1 MKINFVDAF
10 SLWSSHRFS
19 SQYHGCSTLWYVN
32 NGWCSVNGKTTK
44 KTNEYCFVLIS
55 VLLWVRIKPI
65 YLNDALCSKFVCTC
79 ADVDVCVYLCV
90 CWTTELLL
98 SPLLAD
104 RPLTLFS
111 LFVDGAPPARRRDKR
126 AHHRNAAVVFSATL
140 RPKGMI
146 RRSRL
151 DFLFPHFTDKKKK
164 ITYLHLHLVFSL
176 ILPVPQSFLLRFL
189 TCFPFF

>member
-1 MKINFVDAF
+1 MKRNYVDAF

-19 SQYHGCSTLWYVN
+19 SQYHGCLTLWYVN

-44 KTNEYCFVLIS
+44 KNKRVLFCS
-55 VLLWVRIKPI
+55 PQCVAVSQDKAHLLERRSLFK
-65 YLNDALCSKFVCTC
+65 
-79 ADVDVCVYLCV
+79 VCVYLCGCGCVCVSLCV

-104 RPLTLFS
+104 RSLTLFS
-111 LFVDGAPPARRRDKR
+111 IVRRPQRDGVIKELIRETQRSGFF
-126 AHHRNAAVVFSATL
+126 FSATL
-140 RPKGMI
+140 RPKGTI

-151 DFLFPHFTDKKKK
+151 DFLFPHFTDTKKK

-176 ILPVPQSFLLRFL
+176 ILPVPQSFLF
-189 TCFPFF
+189 

>member
-1 MKINFVDAF
+1 MKRNYVDTF

-19 SQYHGCSTLWYVN
+19 SQYHGCLTLWYVN

-44 KTNEYCFVLIS
+44 KNKRVLFCS
-55 VLLWVRIKPI
+55 PQCVAVSQDKAHLLERRSLFK
-65 YLNDALCSKFVCTC
+65 
-79 ADVDVCVYLCV
+79 VCVYLCGCGCVRVSLCV

-104 RPLTLFS
+104 RSLTLFS
-111 LFVDGAPPARRRDKR
+111 IVRRRPPPPARRRDKR
-126 AHHRNAAVVFSATL
+126 AHQRNAAVGFFFSATL
-140 RPKGMI
+140 RPKGTI

-151 DFLFPHFTDKKKK
+151 DFLFPHFTDTKKK

-176 ILPVPQSFLLRFL
+176 ILPVPQSFLF
-189 TCFPFF
+189 